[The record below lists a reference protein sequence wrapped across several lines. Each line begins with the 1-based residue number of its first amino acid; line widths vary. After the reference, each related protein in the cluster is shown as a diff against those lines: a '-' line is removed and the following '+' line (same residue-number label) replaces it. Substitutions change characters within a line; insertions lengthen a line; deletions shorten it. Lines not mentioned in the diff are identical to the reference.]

1 MKVRR
6 SIARMLPAALVA
18 LTAVACSSNT
28 ASAPASASAAH
39 ATPVPTLGP
48 LSALPSGFP
57 TTFVDERTP
66 GPLLLTPI
74 TGGLRGHYAGK
85 LVAKDGTTGTYTA
98 VYVENRVPATKVTCG
113 KQTYL
118 NVFTDDNPTVT
129 TEVTFA
135 KWGKALLLAT
145 KRVVVFP
152 SALNGSSTPACED
165 LVGGTYQMT
174 FTAGP
179 TPGIASGTWQVAADG
194 SFVFGV
200 PTAARASP
208 ASGG

>member
-18 LTAVACSSNT
+18 LMAVACSSNT
-28 ASAPASASAAH
+28 ASAPASASATH

-98 VYVENRVPATKVTCG
+98 VYVENRVPAAKVTCG

-118 NVFTDDNPTVT
+118 NVFT
-129 TEVTFA
+129 
-135 KWGKALLLAT
+135 
-145 KRVVVFP
+145 
-152 SALNGSSTPACED
+152 
-165 LVGGTYQMT
+165 
-174 FTAGP
+174 
-179 TPGIASGTWQVAADG
+179 
-194 SFVFGV
+194 
-200 PTAARASP
+200 
-208 ASGG
+208 